1 MKVVI
6 NKCFGGFGLSD
17 KAVDWLTAKGVDD
30 AGAYT
35 FDDDRSNPLL
45 VECVETLG
53 DAEASGTCAKL
64 KVVEVPDDVQW
75 DISEYDGRE
84 TIVERHRSWG

>member
-1 MKVVI
+1 MKIVI
-6 NKCFGGFGLSD
+6 NKCFGGFSLSD
-17 KAVDWLTAKGVDD
+17 KAVDWLTDHGVDD
-30 AGAYT
+30 AEAYT

-53 DAEASGTCAKL
+53 ATEASGTFAKL

-75 DISEYDGRE
+75 EISEYDGRE
-84 TIVERHRSWG
+84 TIVECHRSWG